1 MTETASRRR
10 TLDAVSY
17 SFCLCVVN
25 KMMLVVMKRGV
36 TKCVENCFSQ
46 NRGHLPNDNL

>member
-1 MTETASRRR
+1 MMETASRQR

-25 KMMLVVMKRGV
+25 KMMLVVMKRGHDKV
-36 TKCVENCFSQ
+36 CGKLFQPKSWTFTK
-46 NRGHLPNDNL
+46 